1 MNCPYSQ
8 KPVNV
13 LILVKILAQNHSFA
27 YERRMQYAPTAF
39 SICLK
44 IKTYAHFSFLT
55 FHSYLT
61 TGHLPLTTGH
71 WYLAFMALPAFA
83 LLQAKSKMWIGLLA
97 HSGLITNLLP
107 LVK

>member
-8 KPVNV
+8 KPVIV

-27 YERRMQYAPTAF
+27 YEGRMQYAPTAF

-44 IKTYAHFSFLT
+44 IKAYIHFLLLSD
-55 FHSYLT
+55 HR
-61 TGHLPLTTGH
+61 PLTTGH

-97 HSGLITNLLP
+97 HSGLMINLLP